1 MEAETPATSSL
12 LMLDQPRV
20 IPIREGKRDYTFYF
34 RRILQADW
42 EQYFSG
48 LYLSSRNE
56 GVAQLNT
63 TDFNSAGIELF
74 ESTLTRVVGYSR
86 ELTTPEDF
94 KKVLPRHSVAVAGL
108 LRSGGISDT
117 EDDAP
122 LDCDSIIALVDAYW
136 SQTIDPLPGQ
146 PGQVTQYKGLLH
158 RFAPP
163 NVEQRKR
170 YMRGGAI
177 SKVIGGTRKGSTTV
191 YSLRNK
197 LLLDLYDQL
206 ILSVE
211 GYGVAGK
218 PLEGTEQI
226 RREMDAFHKAEAV
239 AQLFNTQPEAAA
251 EAA

>member
-63 TDFNSAGIELF
+63 TDFSTAGIELF
-74 ESTLTRVVGYSR
+74 ESTLTKVVGYSR
-86 ELTTPEDF
+86 ELTTTEDF

-108 LRSGGISDT
+108 LRSVFISED
-117 EDDAP
+117 EDDKP
-122 LDCDSIIALVDAYW
+122 LDCDSIVALVDAYW
-136 SQTIDPLPGQ
+136 SQTTDAGQ
-146 PGQVTQYKGLLH
+146 ITQYKGLLH

-206 ILSVE
+206 ILSVD

-218 PLEGTEQI
+218 PLEGAEQI
-226 RREMDAFHKAEAV
+226 RREMDAYHKAEAV
-239 AQLFNTQPEAAA
+239 AQLFNTQPETAAA